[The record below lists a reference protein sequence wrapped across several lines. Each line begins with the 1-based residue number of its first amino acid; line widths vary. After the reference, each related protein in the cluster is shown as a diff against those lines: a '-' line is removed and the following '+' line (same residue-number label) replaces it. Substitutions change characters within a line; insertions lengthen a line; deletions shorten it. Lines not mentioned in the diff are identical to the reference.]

1 MNTSYEL
8 MKKEHSQN
16 LSEINSHQEALAVF
30 NALTLKEK
38 CLYLVKVSK
47 RNTSYQA
54 LVLLVL
60 AISIFAANYLLS
72 III

>member
-1 MNTSYEL
+1 MNTSYKL
-8 MKKEHSQN
+8 TKKGYSQE
-16 LSEINSHQEALAVF
+16 LSEINSNQHALDAF
-30 NALTLKEK
+30 NELTLKEK

-72 III
+72 VMI

>member
-8 MKKEHSQN
+8 IKKGHSQN
-16 LSEINSHQEALAVF
+16 LSKINIHRDALAGF
-30 NALTLKEK
+30 NELTLKEK

-47 RNTSYQA
+47 RNTCYQA
-54 LVLLVL
+54 LVLLIL

-72 III
+72 VII